1 MPGNNSSHYD
11 VLLQNLE
18 IWETIIRLMQRV
30 QLEEQLQRDY
40 TNRSNRE
47 EEEEEKEEEYE

>member
-1 MPGNNSSHYD
+1 
-11 VLLQNLE
+11 
-18 IWETIIRLMQRV
+18 MQRV

-47 EEEEEKEEEYE
+47 EEEEKKEEEYE

>member
-1 MPGNNSSHYD
+1 
-11 VLLQNLE
+11 
-18 IWETIIRLMQRV
+18 MQRV

>member
-1 MPGNNSSHYD
+1 MPGTNSSHYD

-30 QLEEQLQRDY
+30 QLGEQLQRDY

-47 EEEEEKEEEYE
+47 EEEKEEEYK